1 MLSGDT
7 FQIEGKWI
15 SRKTGKIVIANNYAS
30 DGNDAI
36 VMTNIGAI
44 PMQQFM
50 NEYVQYDESNKES
63 LEETLPKTYESSNV
77 RMSSTIFDQ
86 EYDMEYDIKIPNSTV
101 VIQKSSTDETMDK
114 PIENNDI
121 VEKFFKKIPSI
132 PAVDISMTWEDFPKN
147 EIMTLVN
154 FLDVNIDD
162 ISLYIYNNIFN
173 KDNIINNITNILK
186 TKLKNDS
193 E

>member
-15 SRKTGKIVIANNYAS
+15 SRKTGKIVVANNYAS

-36 VMTNIGAI
+36 VMTNMGAI

-86 EYDMEYDIKIPNSTV
+86 EYDLDGDIEIPNSTV
-101 VIQKSSTDETMDK
+101 VIQKSSADKSTDK
-114 PIENNDI
+114 PTENNDI

>member
-15 SRKTGKIVIANNYAS
+15 SRKTGKIVVANNYAS

-36 VMTNIGAI
+36 VMTNMGAI

-86 EYDMEYDIKIPNSTV
+86 EYDLDGDIEIPNSTV
-101 VIQKSSTDETMDK
+101 VIQKSSADKSTDK
-114 PIENNDI
+114 PTENNDI

-173 KDNIINNITNILK
+173 KDNIINNLTNILK

>member
-15 SRKTGKIVIANNYAS
+15 SRKTGKIVVANNYAS

-36 VMTNIGAI
+36 VMTNMGAI

-86 EYDMEYDIKIPNSTV
+86 EYDLDGDIEIPNSTV
-101 VIQKSSTDETMDK
+101 VIQKSS
-114 PIENNDI
+114 
-121 VEKFFKKIPSI
+121 VH
-132 PAVDISMTWEDFPKN
+132 V
-147 EIMTLVN
+147 
-154 FLDVNIDD
+154 
-162 ISLYIYNNIFN
+162 
-173 KDNIINNITNILK
+173 INV
-186 TKLKNDS
+186 
-193 E
+193 